1 MTEKFQLALFIFA
14 LALAAG
20 GVLVLGERW
29 VLKNRLADTE
39 EALQRWRLA
48 WSEHDRWLALASPEI
63 ELVLRNLK
71 AQADGKAL
79 DVCWPPSAT
88 GPWSHAQLR
97 EVLEARA
104 AAAPQAKEQTA

>member
-20 GVLVLGERW
+20 GVLVWGERW

-48 WSEHDRWLALASPEI
+48 QRVPPGCVVVPVEPTEAMLEAAHNSDREYT
-63 ELVLRNLK
+63 LRNFGDIMTVM
-71 AQADGKAL
+71 Q
-79 DVCWPPSAT
+79 
-88 GPWSHAQLR
+88 GPYDHWCSMI
-97 EVLEARA
+97 